1 MPKPD
6 ELLLETARTLSDAG
20 IPYMVVGAFAAAV
33 HGEPRMTK
41 DIDIVLQVPFED
53 RDRVTALFRD
63 DIRWED
69 KVDPIWGRRT
79 MGTDPSE
86 YKIELFY
93 APKHP
98 LHDREFSRRV
108 FVEFRGQRLPFL
120 SPEDLILRKLVNTKH
135 RRAQDYDD
143 VLMVIAVQD
152 DTLDL
157 DYVREHCG
165 VHRVC
170 GLFERALKDAETI
183 AEGRGQAWEPPEEG
197 WPPGVAEEE

>member
-1 MPKPD
+1 MTEID
-6 ELLLETARTLSDAG
+6 DLLLESARILDEAG
-20 IPYMVVGAFAAAV
+20 LTFMVVGAYAAAV

-41 DIDIVLQVPFED
+41 DIDIVLQVPFEE
-53 RDRVTALFRD
+53 RDGVTALFRD

-79 MGTDPSE
+79 MGYDPSE

-93 APKHP
+93 APNHP
-98 LHDREFSRRV
+98 LHDREFERRV
-108 FVEFRGQRLPFL
+108 FVEFEGRRLPFI

-143 VLMVIAVQD
+143 VLTVILAQGD
-152 DTLDL
+152 DL
-157 DYVREHCG
+157 DHAYIREHCG

-170 GLFERALKDAETI
+170 KLFERALEDAKTL
-183 AEGRGQAWEPPEEG
+183 AEDKGQAWDVPEEG
-197 WPPGVAEEE
+197 WPPGVGEEE